1 MGQKVNGITGFDG
14 WLIKVVTPGTPS
26 TYVEI
31 PLKYMRAETYTVTP
45 DQRMEWSAE
54 RDVTGVL
61 HRETTSNMPPKIEFS
76 TPLMTNSDINALNT
90 ILSTAYSVA
99 AERKLRVTY
108 YDPESDSYKSH
119 DCYLPDV
126 HYQIRNVDTAKNV
139 INYEELR
146 YAFIGY

>member
-1 MGQKVNGITGFDG
+1 MAFSGY
-14 WLIKVVTPGTPS
+14 LIKVGPS
-26 TYVEI
+26 GSEVEI

-45 DQRMEWSAE
+45 NQRLEWSAE

-61 HRETTSNMPPKIEFS
+61 HRETTPNMPPKIEFN

-99 AERKLRVTY
+99 AERKLRVKY
-108 YDPESDSYKSH
+108 YDPESDSYKTH
-119 DCYLPDV
+119 NCYMPDV
-126 HYQIRNVDTAKNV
+126 HYEIRMVDSVNNV
-139 INYEELR
+139 IHYNELR

>member
-1 MGQKVNGITGFDG
+1 MAFSGY
-14 WLIKVVTPGTPS
+14 LIKVGPS
-26 TYVEI
+26 GSEVEI

-45 DQRMEWSAE
+45 NQRLEWSAE

-61 HRETTSNMPPKIEFS
+61 HRETVANQPPKIEFS

-90 ILSTAYSVA
+90 IISAAYSVA

-119 DCYLPDV
+119 ECYMPDV
-126 HYQIRNVDTAKNV
+126 NYTIRNVDTVKNV

>member
-1 MGQKVNGITGFDG
+1 MAFTGY
-14 WLIKVVTPGTPS
+14 LIKVGPS
-26 TYVEI
+26 GSEVEI
-31 PLKYMRAETYTVTP
+31 PIKYMRAETYTVTP
-45 DQRMEWSAE
+45 NQRLEWSAE

-61 HRETTSNMPPKIEFS
+61 HRETVANQPPKIEFN

-119 DCYLPDV
+119 DCYMPDV
-126 HYQIRNVDTAKNV
+126 HYSIRNVDTANNV

>member
-1 MGQKVNGITGFDG
+1 MAFSGY
-14 WLIKVVTPGTPS
+14 LIKVGAS
-26 TYVEI
+26 GYEVEI
-31 PLKYMRAETYTVTP
+31 PLKYMRAETYSVTP
-45 DQRMEWSAE
+45 NQRLEWSAE
-54 RDVTGVL
+54 RDITGVL
-61 HRETTSNMPPKIEFS
+61 HRETTPNMPPKIEFN

-119 DCYLPDV
+119 DCYMPDV
-126 HYQIRNVDTAKNV
+126 KYEIRNVDTVNNV

>member
-1 MGQKVNGITGFDG
+1 MAFTGY
-14 WLIKVVTPGTPS
+14 LIKVGAS
-26 TYVEI
+26 GYEVEI

-45 DQRMEWSAE
+45 NQRLEWSAE

-61 HRETTSNMPPKIEFS
+61 HRETTPNMPPKIEFS

-90 ILSTAYSVA
+90 ILSAAYSVA

-119 DCYLPDV
+119 DCYMPDV
-126 HYQIRNVDTAKNV
+126 HYQIRNVDTANNV

>member
-1 MGQKVNGITGFDG
+1 MAFTGY
-14 WLIKVVTPGTPS
+14 LIKVGAS
-26 TYVEI
+26 GYEVEI

-45 DQRMEWSAE
+45 NQRLEWSAE

-61 HRETTSNMPPKIEFS
+61 HRETVANMPPKIEFS

-90 ILSTAYSVA
+90 IISTAYSVA

-119 DCYLPDV
+119 ECYMPDV
-126 HYQIRNVDTAKNV
+126 HYQIRNVDTVKNV